1 MLAELYLHVSF
12 CFLVQPCLNFGWQL
26 KLPVAVSGVI
36 FSESM
41 KIERF
46 FQFTLMT
53 CYLPHTYQNHT
64 KNEPKKFIFQEQ
76 KKIKNKKK

>member
-1 MLAELYLHVSF
+1 M
-12 CFLVQPCLNFGWQL
+12 
-26 KLPVAVSGVI
+26 AVSGVI

-64 KNEPKKFIFQEQ
+64 KNEPKKFIFQAQ
-76 KKIKNKKK
+76 KKKKKKKMSATNFFVTISENRVYYNNKPTNY